1 MSKNYLLLKI
11 FFIDKI
17 ILNTTKNGKLNTHIT
32 VLNINFINLRINVK
46 IEQGSN
52 NNTIY
57 PITNT
62 NNTAKIITLIISIK
76 N

>member
-11 FFIDKI
+11 IFIDKI
-17 ILNTTKNGKLNTHIT
+17 ILNTAKNGKLNTHIT
-32 VLNINFINLRINVK
+32 VLNANFINLRINVK
-46 IEQGSN
+46 IEGNN

-57 PITNT
+57 PITNP
-62 NNTAKIITLIISIK
+62 NTTVKIITLIISIK

>member
-11 FFIDKI
+11 IFIDKI
-17 ILNTTKNGKLNTHIT
+17 ILNTAKNGKLNTHIT
-32 VLNINFINLRINVK
+32 VLNINFINLRTNVK
-46 IEQGSN
+46 IEGNN

-57 PITNT
+57 PITNP
-62 NNTAKIITLIISIK
+62 NNTVEIITLIISIK